1 VYTNRARWVFW
12 SAAAL
17 LIGFPWAIGIARFAR
32 GPSTAVAA
40 SVERA
45 PLPIESQASAAIA
58 AAFTHDYL
66 TLSPGDYTLMGARA
80 ERLRGYMGG
89 GDGQAG
95 FVPATDVKPQAVLST
110 WVHGYR
116 DVTEDGR
123 QGTFVVQALVESAG
137 ARRAVY
143 LAVPVGTDGTGRWVV
158 THMPHFVAA
167 PRAAQVAQQ
176 GGDALPDQDGA
187 VKSMLAGFLK
197 AVAGGTAAEI
207 AVYMAPGAT
216 APQGLAGTMRVQVEG
231 LGEVRLYQEADGARA
246 EVQAMLIDLETG
258 ATYRQGFRIRLT
270 QVNGRWAVTQI
281 Q

>member
-1 VYTNRARWVFW
+1 MYTNRARWVFW

-32 GPSTAVAA
+32 GSSTAVAA
-40 SVERA
+40 PVERA
-45 PLPIESQASAAIA
+45 PLPIESQAAAATA

-66 TLSPGDYTLMGARA
+66 TINPGDYTLMGARA

-95 FVPATDVKPQAVLST
+95 FVPATDVKPQSVLST

-116 DVTEDGR
+116 DVSEDGAR
-123 QGTFVVQALVESAG
+123 GTFVVQALVESAG
-137 ARRAVY
+137 ARRTVY
-143 LAVPVGTDGTGRWVV
+143 LAVSVGTDGTGRWVV
-158 THMPHFVAA
+158 TALPHFVAA
-167 PRAAQVAQQ
+167 PGAAQVTKH
-176 GGDALPDQDGA
+176 GGEDLPDQDGA
-187 VKSMLAGFLK
+187 VKAMLAGFLK
-197 AVAGGTAAEI
+197 AYASGTAAEI

-231 LGEVRLYQEADGARA
+231 LGEIRLYQEAEGARA
-246 EVQAMLIDLETG
+246 EVQAMLVDLETR
-258 ATYRQGFRIRLT
+258 ATYRQAFRMRLT
-270 QVNGRWAVTQI
+270 QVNGRWAVREI